1 MGGLGSSHL
10 RPLAGALRV
19 VSHTRCAVVRERL
32 LSSGRV
38 ELATGSYLGLAF
50 CRLLA
55 LGLDKKTWTVEETA
69 QKKKDSK
76 QKRKE
81 KAAEKAAAILKG
93 AGSAEW
99 RVWAHPQTT
108 VSLFRWCESFGT
120 SQPALNCAD
129 ITACNCHAGIFIYPS
144 SSRLWLYRR
153 ETAVVCTF
161 GFWLASS
168 SSLLTC
174 VRMSQL
180 GIGFRSQYEM
190 AI

>member
-1 MGGLGSSHL
+1 
-10 RPLAGALRV
+10 V
-19 VSHTRCAVVRERL
+19 VPHTRCAVVRERG

-38 ELATGSYLGLAF
+38 GFATGSYLGLEF

-99 RVWAHPQTT
+99 RVAAELQ
-108 VSLFRWCESFGT
+108 E
-120 SQPALNCAD
+120 AAAAEAEAEDAEDEEAAAEEAEAD
-129 ITACNCHAGIFIYPS
+129 DMNDG
-144 SSRLWLYRR
+144 
-153 ETAVVCTF
+153 
-161 GFWLASS
+161 
-168 SSLLTC
+168 
-174 VRMSQL
+174 
-180 GIGFRSQYEM
+180 
-190 AI
+190 

>member
-19 VSHTRCAVVRERL
+19 VPHTRCAVVRERG

-38 ELATGSYLGLAF
+38 GFATGSYLGLEF

-99 RVWAHPQTT
+99 RVAAELQ
-108 VSLFRWCESFGT
+108 E
-120 SQPALNCAD
+120 AAAAEAEAAAED
-129 ITACNCHAGIFIYPS
+129 AEDEEAAAEEAEAGGMND
-144 SSRLWLYRR
+144 
-153 ETAVVCTF
+153 E
-161 GFWLASS
+161 
-168 SSLLTC
+168 
-174 VRMSQL
+174 
-180 GIGFRSQYEM
+180 
-190 AI
+190 

>member
-1 MGGLGSSHL
+1 M
-10 RPLAGALRV
+10 
-19 VSHTRCAVVRERL
+19 VSHTRFAVVRERL
-32 LSSGRV
+32 LSSGRI

-99 RVWAHPQTT
+99 RVAAELQ
-108 VSLFRWCESFGT
+108 E
-120 SQPALNCAD
+120 AAAAEAEAEAEDAEDEEAAAEEAEAD
-129 ITACNCHAGIFIYPS
+129 GMND
-144 SSRLWLYRR
+144 
-153 ETAVVCTF
+153 E
-161 GFWLASS
+161 
-168 SSLLTC
+168 
-174 VRMSQL
+174 
-180 GIGFRSQYEM
+180 
-190 AI
+190 

>member
-1 MGGLGSSHL
+1 MV
-10 RPLAGALRV
+10 PF
-19 VSHTRCAVVRERL
+19 TRCAVVRERG

-38 ELATGSYLGLAF
+38 GFATGSYLGLEF

-99 RVWAHPQTT
+99 RVAAELQ
-108 VSLFRWCESFGT
+108 E
-120 SQPALNCAD
+120 AAAAEAEAEDAEDEEAAAEEAEAD
-129 ITACNCHAGIFIYPS
+129 GMND
-144 SSRLWLYRR
+144 
-153 ETAVVCTF
+153 E
-161 GFWLASS
+161 
-168 SSLLTC
+168 
-174 VRMSQL
+174 
-180 GIGFRSQYEM
+180 
-190 AI
+190 